1 PVQQPMLAMVL
12 SGDRDQEAWSNPKE
26 AADFFDLKGV
36 VETLLAVST
45 RELRFER
52 AVFAGLHDGQ
62 SAAIVVGGE
71 VVGKL
76 GRVHPV
82 AAKQLG
88 VLANTCVAELKLDI
102 CTTAMMPSYTEI
114 SKFPETRRDLAF
126 LVNQATDA
134 ESVLDL
140 VRSAAGAQLSKLELF
155 DVYHGKGVPEGK
167 KSLALG
173 LTFRDQSRTL
183 DEAEVAA
190 IISQV
195 VDSLTEKLN
204 IELRA

>member
-1 PVQQPMLAMVL
+1 MVL
-12 SGDRDQEAWSNPKE
+12 SGDRDQEAWSNPKD

-36 VETLLAVST
+36 VETLLVAST
-45 RELRFER
+45 QDLRFER
-52 AVFAGLHDGQ
+52 AVFSGLHDGQ
-62 SAAIVVGGE
+62 SAAIVVGGDW
-71 VVGKL
+71 VGKL
-76 GRVHPV
+76 GRVHPE
-82 AAKQLG
+82 AAKQMG
-88 VLANTCVAELKLDI
+88 VPQNTYVAELRLDI
-102 CTTAMMPSYTEI
+102 CTSAMMPSYADI

-126 LVNQATDA
+126 LVDQATDA
-134 ESVLDL
+134 DAVLDL
-140 VRSAAGAQLSKLELF
+140 VRSAAGEQLSKLELF

-183 DEAEVAA
+183 DEAEVTA
-190 IISQV
+190 IIGQV